1 MNYAQDALWWRLAH
15 PAVRDLA
22 SLLTAPPLWHT
33 GCELPVREL
42 LGEHGFRLLLAWDEQ
57 WQSDP
62 QRQPENLNRNRY
74 ALGKYA
80 EDLLAY
86 WFTHAPHAKLLA
98 ANLPIYSHNTDGNS
112 ADNSTL
118 GEIDYIVELNGTPY
132 HLELACKYH
141 GSATG
146 EHMAGLNP
154 RDTLARKQ
162 GKLQRQLALLA
173 TPEAQAA
180 LRQHGIAPDNI
191 RSASIV
197 RGIGFTAAGTLPP
210 AFPPQAWSGI
220 WTTTPQALPEHAR
233 YYRLPR
239 TEYLAPA
246 RITQPETISRSQITP
261 AALYAQVA
269 PRPDGYWHEEQRIMV
284 VAG

>member
-33 GCELPVREL
+33 GCELSTREL
-42 LGEHGFRLLLAWDEQ
+42 LGEHGFRLLLAWNDQ
-57 WQSDP
+57 WQSNP
-62 QRQPENLNRNRY
+62 QRKPEKLTRNRY

-86 WFTHAPHAKLLA
+86 WFAHAPHAKLLA
-98 ANLPIYSHNTDGNS
+98 ANLPVYSHNTDGNS

-162 GKLQRQLALLA
+162 RKLQRQLALLA
-173 TPEAQAA
+173 TPQAQAT
-180 LRQHGIAPDNI
+180 LRQHRIAFENI

-197 RGIGFTAAGTLPP
+197 RGIGFTATGELP
-210 AFPPQAWSGI
+210 ADFPPQAWSGI
-220 WTTTPQALPEHAR
+220 WTNTPQTLPEHAR
-233 YYRLPR
+233 YYRLNR

>member
-1 MNYAQDALWWRLAH
+1 MNYAQDALWWRLTH
-15 PAVRDLA
+15 PTIRDLA

-33 GCELPVREL
+33 GCELPTREL
-42 LGEHGFRLLLAWDEQ
+42 LGEHGFRLLLQWDEQ
-57 WQSDP
+57 WQRDP
-62 QRQPENLNRNRY
+62 QRQPEKLNRNRY

-86 WFTHAPHAKLLA
+86 WFIHAPHAKLLA
-98 ANLPIYSHNTDGNS
+98 ANLPVYNHDADG
-112 ADNSTL
+112 NSTL

-154 RDTLARKQ
+154 RDTLAPQ
-162 GKLQRQLALLA
+162 A
-173 TPEAQAA
+173 TQATTPPRPTRHPPA
-180 LRQHGIAPDNI
+180 HATLRHHNIAPEPICN
-191 RSASIV
+191 ASIV
-197 RGIGFTAAGTLPP
+197 RGIGFTATGKLPP
-210 AFPPQAWSGI
+210 PFPPQAWSGI
-220 WTTTPQALPEHAR
+220 WTTTAHTLPEHAR
-233 YYRLPR
+233 YYRLNR

>member
-1 MNYAQDALWWRLAH
+1 MNYAQDALWWRLTH
-15 PAVRDLA
+15 PTIRDLA
-22 SLLTAPPLWHT
+22 SLLTAPPLWRT
-33 GCELPVREL
+33 GCELPVRQL
-42 LGEHGFRLLLAWDEQ
+42 LGEHGFRLLLAWNDQ
-57 WQSDP
+57 WQSEP
-62 QRQPENLNRNRY
+62 NRQPENLTRNRY

-86 WFTHAPHAKLLA
+86 WFAHAPHAKLLA
-98 ANLPIYSHNTDGNS
+98 ANLPVYGND
-112 ADNSTL
+112 AGGNSTL

-162 GKLQRQLALLA
+162 RKLQRQLALLTA
-173 TPEAQAA
+173 PQAQAT
-180 LRQHGIAPDNI
+180 LRQHGIAFENI

-197 RGIGFTAAGTLPP
+197 RGIGFTATGSLPP

-220 WTTTPQALPEHAR
+220 WTNTPQTLPEHAR
-233 YYRLPR
+233 YYRLHR

-261 AALYAQVA
+261 TALYAQVE
-269 PRPDGYWHEEQRIMV
+269 PRPDGYWHEVQRVMV
-284 VAG
+284 VEACE

>member
-1 MNYAQDALWWRLAH
+1 M
-15 PAVRDLA
+15 
-22 SLLTAPPLWHT
+22 
-33 GCELPVREL
+33 
-42 LGEHGFRLLLAWDEQ
+42 
-57 WQSDP
+57 
-62 QRQPENLNRNRY
+62 
-74 ALGKYA
+74 
-80 EDLLAY
+80 
-86 WFTHAPHAKLLA
+86 
-98 ANLPIYSHNTDGNS
+98 
-112 ADNSTL
+112 

-173 TPEAQAA
+173 RPEAQAA
-180 LRQHGIAPDNI
+180 LRRHGIAPERI

>member
-33 GCELPVREL
+33 GCELPVRQL
-42 LGEHGFRLLLAWDEQ
+42 LGEHGFRLLLAWNDQ

-62 QRQPENLNRNRY
+62 QRQPENLTRNRY

-98 ANLPIYSHNTDGNS
+98 ANLPVYGNE
-112 ADNSTL
+112 AGGNSTL
-118 GEIDYIVELNGTPY
+118 GEMDYIAELNGTPY
-132 HLELACKYH
+132 HIELACKYH

-162 GKLQRQLALLA
+162 RKLQRQLALLA

-180 LRQHGIAPDNI
+180 LRQHGIAPDNT
-191 RSASIV
+191 RSASRRSSLRSALRV
-197 RGIGFTAAGTLPP
+197 LSSA
-210 AFPPQAWSGI
+210 
-220 WTTTPQALPEHAR
+220 TPSRAL
-233 YYRLPR
+233 LW
-239 TEYLAPA
+239 LA
-246 RITQPETISRSQITP
+246 
-261 AALYAQVA
+261 
-269 PRPDGYWHEEQRIMV
+269 M
-284 VAG
+284 

>member
-33 GCELPVREL
+33 GCELPVRQL
-42 LGEHGFRLLLAWDEQ
+42 LGEHGFRLLLAWNDQ

-62 QRQPENLNRNRY
+62 QRQPENLTRNRY

-86 WFTHAPHAKLLA
+86 WFIHAPHAKLLA

-132 HLELACKYH
+132 LFQSAVNFDLIFLLLE
-141 GSATG
+141 
-146 EHMAGLNP
+146 
-154 RDTLARKQ
+154 
-162 GKLQRQLALLA
+162 
-173 TPEAQAA
+173 
-180 LRQHGIAPDNI
+180 
-191 RSASIV
+191 V
-197 RGIGFTAAGTLPP
+197 
-210 AFPPQAWSGI
+210 
-220 WTTTPQALPEHAR
+220 
-233 YYRLPR
+233 
-239 TEYLAPA
+239 
-246 RITQPETISRSQITP
+246 
-261 AALYAQVA
+261 
-269 PRPDGYWHEEQRIMV
+269 
-284 VAG
+284 

>member
-15 PAVRDLA
+15 PTIRDLA

-33 GCELPVREL
+33 GCELPTREL
-42 LGEHGFRLLLAWDEQ
+42 LGEHGFRLLLQWDEQ
-57 WQSDP
+57 WQRDP
-62 QRQPENLNRNRY
+62 QRQPEKLTRNRY

-86 WFTHAPHAKLLA
+86 WFTHAPHANLLA
-98 ANLPIYSHNTDGNS
+98 ANLPVYNHDADG
-112 ADNSTL
+112 NSTL

-146 EHMAGLNP
+146 EQMAGLNP

-162 GKLQRQLALLA
+162 RKLQRQLALLA
-173 TPEAQAA
+173 TPQAQAT
-180 LRQHGIAPDNI
+180 LRQHNIAPEPI
-191 RSASIV
+191 RNASIV
-197 RGIGFTAAGTLPP
+197 RGIGFTATGKLPP
-210 AFPPQAWSGI
+210 PFPPQAWSGI
-220 WTTTPQALPEHAR
+220 WTTTTHTLPEHAR
-233 YYRLPR
+233 YYRLNR

>member
-1 MNYAQDALWWRLAH
+1 MNYAQDALWWRLTH
-15 PAVRDLA
+15 PTIRDLA

-33 GCELPVREL
+33 GCELPTRKL
-42 LGEHGFRLLLAWDEQ
+42 LGEHGFRLLLAWNDQ

-62 QRQPENLNRNRY
+62 QRQPEKLTRNRY

-86 WFTHAPHAKLLA
+86 WFTHAPHAQLLA
-98 ANLPIYSHNTDGNS
+98 ANLPVYSEG
-112 ADNSTL
+112 AAGKSTL
-118 GEIDYIVELNGTPY
+118 GEMDYIVALNGTLY

-162 GKLQRQLALLA
+162 RKLQRQLALLA

-180 LRQHGIAPDNI
+180 LRQHRIAFENI

-197 RGIGFTAAGTLPP
+197 RGIGFTATGSLPP

-220 WTTTPQALPEHAR
+220 WTNNPQTLPEHAR
-233 YYRLPR
+233 YYRLSR

-261 AALYAQVA
+261 AALYAQVE
-269 PRPDGYWHEEQRIMV
+269 PRPDGYWHEVQRIMV
-284 VAG
+284 VDR

>member
-62 QRQPENLNRNRY
+62 QRQPENLTRNRY

-98 ANLPIYSHNTDGNS
+98 ANLPVYGND
-112 ADNSTL
+112 AGGNSTL
-118 GEIDYIVELNGTPY
+118 GEMDYIAELNGTLY
-132 HLELACKYH
+132 HIELACKYH

-146 EHMAGLNP
+146 ENMAGLNP
-154 RDTLARKQ
+154 RDTLVRKQ
-162 GKLQRQLALLA
+162 RKLQRQLALLA

-180 LRQHGIAPDNI
+180 LQAHGIAADNI